1 MPTKPKLDVRRMM
14 EKAIDMMKNSI
25 DEPRAD
31 KKASPLVGAVLVK
44 PDGTVDAAFRGELR
58 HGDHAEYTLLER
70 KHRDERLDA
79 SMLFTTLEPCAPGS
93 RKHPKLACA
102 ERIVNARIAEVW
114 VGVLSLS

>member
-70 KHRDERLDA
+70 KHPAQRHLKLLVELGLLRKVGA
-79 SMLFTTLEPCAPGS
+79 SSST
-93 RKHPKLACA
+93 KY
-102 ERIVNARIAEVW
+102 EVQKQ
-114 VGVLSLS
+114 